1 MRNLITPRQSN
12 SNLIANAIL
21 TTSELEKYKRLQHH
35 GIGVDTRE
43 EFKVKFATS
52 ISDKRLDLKIAF
64 VNTTNLIVYDEKEV
78 VNKTFNVMFNWLDEQ
93 IRLCKSDEPEI
104 VEKRVRK
111 EKKVEKYIHYV
122 EL

>member
-21 TTSELEKYKRLQHH
+21 TTSELKKYKQLQHH

-43 EFKVKFATS
+43 QFKVKFATS
-52 ISDKRLDLKIAF
+52 ISDKRLDLKINFA
-64 VNTTNLIVYDEKEV
+64 NTPNIIVYDEKEV
-78 VNKTFNVMFNWLDEQ
+78 VNKTFNVLFNWLDEQ

-104 VEKRVRK
+104 VVKRVRK